1 MNHNLYSAQNL
12 IAKITGENQAQALM
26 ERYGSL
32 TALAR
37 ADEQELTDLPGIGNA
52 TAAAVKSAFR
62 LAAQLS
68 AEALPEPPL
77 LDNPQSI
84 ADLLREEMRVQT
96 VETFYVVLMNVRRR
110 LIKAVKI
117 SQGTIDTLHIH
128 AREIFRPAIV
138 YNAHSICLVHNHPSG
153 NSSPSDADCKV
164 TRDII
169 RAGQLLKIDVLDHVI
184 IGLRTAE
191 NPKDYSS
198 LRELGFFYA

>member
-52 TAAAVKSAFR
+52 TAAAVKSAFG

-110 LIKAVKI
+110 LIKAIKI
-117 SQGTIDTLHIH
+117 SQGTLDTLHIH

-138 YNAHSICLVHNHPSG
+138 FNAACICLAHNHPSG

-184 IGLRTAE
+184 IGLKTAE

-198 LRELGFFYA
+198 LRELGHFYS

>member
-1 MNHNLYSAQNL
+1 
-12 IAKITGENQAQALM
+12 M

-32 TALAR
+32 TAIAR
-37 ADEQELTDLPGIGNA
+37 ADEQELTDLPGVGA
-52 TAAAVKSAFR
+52 STAAAVKSALV
-62 LAAQLS
+62 LAAELS
-68 AEALPEPPL
+68 LEALPEAPL
-77 LDNPQSI
+77 LDAPEHI
-84 ADLLREEMRVQT
+84 ANLLREEMRVQT

-198 LRELGFFYA
+198 LRELGFCAV

>member
-1 MNHNLYSAQNL
+1 MNYNLSHQNL
-12 IAKITGENQAQALM
+12 IAKIAGENQSVVLM

-52 TAAAVKSAFR
+52 TAAAIKSALG
-62 LAAQLS
+62 LAAELS
-68 AEALPEPPL
+68 AEALPEAPL
-77 LDNPQSI
+77 MDNPENI
-84 ADLLREEMRVQT
+84 ADLLREELRVQT
-96 VETFYVVLMNVRRR
+96 VETFYVVLLNVRRR
-110 LIKAVKI
+110 LIKAIKI
-117 SQGTIDTLHIH
+117 SQGTLDTLHIH

-138 YNAHSICLVHNHPSG
+138 FNAACICLVHNHPSG

-184 IGLRTAE
+184 IGLKTAE